1 MKEKDAQV
9 DYESHKMTV
18 FVEKEDGSYGTIQTG
33 SYLAK
38 NYLDEFWVN
47 MKHFKNTAFS
57 QLANNEISPI
67 AYYLITKEMA
77 AADVAVRIGISASQ
91 VKKHMTPRHFG
102 TMKLSVAQQYAEVF
116 GIPVANLFQI
126 AADDEKADL
135 IQQKNTKNP
144 FVTTLEIKEGK

>member
-9 DYESHKMTV
+9 DFESHKMTL

-38 NYLDEFWVN
+38 NYLDEFWAN
-47 MKHFKNTAFS
+47 MKHFKKTAVT
-57 QLANNEISPI
+57 QLINNEISPI

-77 AADVAVRIGISASQ
+77 PADVAARIGISASQ
-91 VKKHMTPRHFG
+91 VKKQMTPKHFG
-102 TMKLSVAQQYAEVF
+102 TMKLSVVQQYADVF

-126 AADDEKADL
+126 ATDDENADL

-144 FVTTLEIKEGK
+144 FVTTLESKEG

>member
-1 MKEKDAQV
+1 MKEKDARV
-9 DYESHKMTV
+9 DFESHKMTL

-47 MKHFKNTAFS
+47 MKHFQKAAFS
-57 QLANNEISPI
+57 QLVNNEISPI

-77 AADVAVRIGISASQ
+77 PADVAVRIGISTSQ

-102 TMKLSVAQQYAEVF
+102 TMKLTVAQQYAEVF

-126 AADDEKADL
+126 ATDDENADL

-144 FVTTLEIKEGK
+144 LVTTLESKEGK

>member
-9 DYESHKMTV
+9 DFESHKMTL

-38 NYLDEFWVN
+38 NYLDDFWVKL
-47 MKHFKNTAFS
+47 KHFKKTALT
-57 QLANNEISPI
+57 QLSNNEISPI

-91 VKKHMTPRHFG
+91 VKKHMIPRHFG
-102 TMKLSVAQQYAEVF
+102 TMKLSIAKKYAEVF

-126 AADDEKADL
+126 AIDDEKEDP

-144 FVTTLEIKEGK
+144 FVTTLESKEG